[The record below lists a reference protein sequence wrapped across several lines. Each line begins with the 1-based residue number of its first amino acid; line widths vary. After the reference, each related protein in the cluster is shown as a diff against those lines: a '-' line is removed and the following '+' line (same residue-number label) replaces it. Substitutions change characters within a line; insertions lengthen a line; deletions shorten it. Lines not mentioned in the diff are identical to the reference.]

1 MKREGGKMNFV
12 TGEIDFED
20 HTNANTGPSPKKNNV
35 VYQSKVFKGTGHKDQ
50 NANKS
55 VPALVLDEEDFS
67 ADL

>member
-20 HTNANTGPSPKKNNV
+20 QNSNSTTKKTNNV
-35 VYQSKVFKGTGHKDQ
+35 VYQSKFIKDH
-50 NANKS
+50 NANKN